1 MPQTILN
8 REFVIKSTSNNN
20 MLVSGY
26 ASVFDVTDDHND
38 IILKGAF
45 DNITHTTNIKF
56 LWQHDHTKPI
66 GIITSIAEDDYGL
79 YIEGVINC
87 NTQQGKEAV
96 SLIKQ
101 GAINGL
107 SVGFVSQKE
116 QYNHQGIREILSA
129 DLHEVS
135 LVTFPAN
142 KNAKINILDTALAK
156 ANRALSRL
164 SHI

>member
-20 MLVSGY
+20 MLISGY
-26 ASVFDVTDDHND
+26 ASVFDITDDHND

-45 DNITHTTNIKF
+45 DNIPHKTNIKF
-56 LWQHDHTKPI
+56 LWQHDHSKPI
-66 GIITSIAEDDYGL
+66 GIITCITQDDYGL
-79 YIEGVINC
+79 YVEGIINC
-87 NTQQGKEAV
+87 CTQQGQEAA

-107 SVGFVSQKE
+107 SIGFVSQKE
-116 QYNHQGIREILSA
+116 KYNHHGIREILSA
-129 DLHEVS
+129 DLHEASV
-135 LVTFPAN
+135 VTFPAN
-142 KNAKINILDTALAK
+142 QNAKINMLDSALEK
-156 ANRALSRL
+156 ASTALSRL